1 MLFDEPA
8 TDHAKLVEQLGLKDE
23 PQAANMMITVKRRFV
38 RALYVEVGRTV
49 IDPGQVEDELHELLR
64 DLERPR

>member
-1 MLFDEPA
+1 
-8 TDHAKLVEQLGLKDE
+8 
-23 PQAANMMITVKRRFV
+23 MMITVKRRFV

-49 IDPGQVEDELHELLR
+49 IDPAQVEDELHELLR